1 MQNAVTLV
9 VGIVAGL
16 ALIALGVRWAED
28 RQSKKAPRPTPAEP
42 KNWFRHLQ
50 SKTPALVGEVGT
62 YLIAGGIGALLAW
75 YGAVSAS
82 FQPHKLHYVAAASVI
97 AVGAVVVGVILRVVG
112 GKDNALIRELR
123 AEIERLWAALAPKGA
138 ASWSTVP
145 GVAASVGATG
155 ATGPIPLPGPQSSTG
170 PQGPAVSSENRYI
183 SGGIVGGIIR
193 PLGSAGPTGPQGG
206 VSHPTGP
213 PRSIE
218 TTGPSSDQPIDAQ
231 EVKARE
237 CSRSARTSCRRS
249 LCTEPREVERDR
261 GTGENDGR
269 NSQDLWIRI

>member
-16 ALIALGVRWAED
+16 ALIVLGVRWAED

-138 ASWSTVP
+138 AVVVHGSRRRRIGRRYRRYWTHS
-145 GVAASVGATG
+145 ATG
-155 ATGPIPLPGPQSSTG
+155 A
-170 PQGPAVSSENRYI
+170 AEF
-183 SGGIVGGIIR
+183 
-193 PLGSAGPTGPQGG
+193 
-206 VSHPTGP
+206 HW
-213 PRSIE
+213 
-218 TTGPSSDQPIDAQ
+218 TTG
-231 EVKARE
+231 
-237 CSRSARTSCRRS
+237 TRRK
-249 LCTEPREVERDR
+249 
-261 GTGENDGR
+261 
-269 NSQDLWIRI
+269 Q